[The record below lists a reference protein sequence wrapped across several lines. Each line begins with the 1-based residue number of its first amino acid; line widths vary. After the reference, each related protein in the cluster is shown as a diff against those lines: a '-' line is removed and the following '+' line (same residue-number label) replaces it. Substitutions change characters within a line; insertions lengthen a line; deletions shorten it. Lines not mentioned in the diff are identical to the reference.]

1 MIKRIFDFV
10 TSFFG
15 LILLSL
21 LFLFIALWIKLDS
34 KGPVFFRQQRVGL
47 KGEVFKIHKFRT
59 MKESSEDQ
67 GRLTIGDD
75 DRITQSGQFLRKF
88 KFDELPQL
96 IDVFIG
102 KMSLVGPR
110 PEVQEFLDIYPVDVK
125 NKILSIKPG
134 ITDMASI
141 EMANEN
147 DILGKYK
154 NPKKAYIDI
163 ILPIKQKHY
172 LNYVDNHNMWL
183 DIKIIFLTLKRI
195 MASCL
200 KSQCEIGDIS
210 YKDK

>member
-10 TSFFG
+10 ASFFG

-47 KGEVFKIHKFRT
+47 KGEIFKIHKFRT

-75 DRITQSGQFLRKF
+75 DRITQSGQFLREF

-102 KMSLVGPR
+102 RMSLVGPR
-110 PEVQEFLDIYPVDVK
+110 PEVQEFIDIYPVDVK

-154 NPKKAYIDI
+154 NPKQAYIDI

-183 DIKIIFLTLKRI
+183 DIKIIFLTLKRVI
-195 MASCL
+195 V
-200 KSQCEIGDIS
+200 Q
-210 YKDK
+210 

>member
-1 MIKRIFDFV
+1 MIKRIFDIV

-15 LILLSL
+15 LTLLSL
-21 LFLFIALWIKLDS
+21 LFVFIALWIKLDS

-47 KGEVFKIHKFRT
+47 KGKIFKIHKFRT
-59 MKESSEDQ
+59 MKESSESQ
-67 GRLTIGDD
+67 VRLTIGDD

-102 KMSLVGPR
+102 RMSLVGPR
-110 PEVQEFLDIYPVDVK
+110 PEVQEFIDIYPVDIK

-154 NPKKAYIDI
+154 NPKQAYVDI

-195 MASCL
+195 IAR
-200 KSQCEIGDIS
+200 
-210 YKDK
+210 

>member
-102 KMSLVGPR
+102 RMSLVGPR
-110 PEVQEFLDIYPVDVK
+110 PEVQEFIDIYPVDIK

-154 NPKKAYIDI
+154 NPKQAYIDI

-183 DIKIIFLTLKRI
+183 DIKIIFLTLKRVI
-195 MASCL
+195 V
-200 KSQCEIGDIS
+200 Q
-210 YKDK
+210 

>member
-10 TSFFG
+10 ASFFG

-47 KGEVFKIHKFRT
+47 KGGVFKIHKFRT

-110 PEVQEFLDIYPVDVK
+110 PEVQEFIDIYPVDIK

-154 NPKKAYIDI
+154 NPKQAYIDI
-163 ILPIKQKHY
+163 ILPMKQKHY
-172 LNYVDNHNMWL
+172 LNYVDNHNIWL

-195 MASCL
+195 
-200 KSQCEIGDIS
+200 IVR
-210 YKDK
+210 

>member
-1 MIKRIFDFV
+1 MIKRIFDLV
-10 TSFFG
+10 ASFLG
-15 LILLSL
+15 LILLSF

-47 KGEVFKIHKFRT
+47 KGEIFKIHKFRT

-75 DRITQSGQFLRKF
+75 DRITQSGQFLREF
-88 KFDELPQL
+88 KFDEFPQL

-102 KMSLVGPR
+102 RMSLVGPR
-110 PEVQEFLDIYPVDVK
+110 PEVQEFIDIYPVDVK

-154 NPKKAYIDI
+154 NPKQAYIDI

-183 DIKIIFLTLKRI
+183 DIKIIFLTLKRVI
-195 MASCL
+195 V
-200 KSQCEIGDIS
+200 Q
-210 YKDK
+210 

>member
-15 LILLSL
+15 LTLLSL
-21 LFLFIALWIKLDS
+21 LFVFIALWIKLDS

-47 KGEVFKIHKFRT
+47 KGKIFKIHKFRT
-59 MKESSEDQ
+59 MKESSESQ
-67 GRLTIGDD
+67 VRLTIGDD

-102 KMSLVGPR
+102 RMSLVGPR
-110 PEVQEFLDIYPVDVK
+110 PEVQEFIDIYPVDIK

-154 NPKKAYIDI
+154 NPKQAYVDI

-195 MASCL
+195 IAR
-200 KSQCEIGDIS
+200 
-210 YKDK
+210 

>member
-1 MIKRIFDFV
+1 MIKRLFDFIA
-10 TSFFG
+10 SLMGIF
-15 LILLSL
+15 LLSP
-21 LFLFIALWIKLDS
+21 FLMLISVWIKLDS
-34 KGPVFFRQQRVGL
+34 EGPIFFRQVRVGL
-47 KGEVFKIHKFRT
+47 NGMSFKIHKFRT
-59 MKESSEDQ
+59 MKESSENQ
-67 GRLTIGDD
+67 GRLTIGND

-110 PEVQEFLDIYPVDVK
+110 PEVQEFIDIYPVDVK

-154 NPKKAYIDI
+154 NPKQAYIDI

-172 LNYVDNHNMWL
+172 LNYVDNHSMWI

-195 MASCL
+195 IVRQPDDS
-200 KSQCEIGDIS
+200 KNS
-210 YKDK
+210 

>member
-10 TSFFG
+10 ASFFG

-47 KGEVFKIHKFRT
+47 KGGIFKIHKFRT

-75 DRITQSGQFLRKF
+75 DRITQSGQFLRQF

-102 KMSLVGPR
+102 RMSLVGPR
-110 PEVQEFLDIYPVDVK
+110 PEVQEFIDIYPVDIK

-154 NPKKAYIDI
+154 NPKQAYIDI
-163 ILPIKQKHY
+163 ILPMKQKHY
-172 LNYVDNHNMWL
+172 LNYVDNHSMWI

-195 MASCL
+195 
-200 KSQCEIGDIS
+200 IVR
-210 YKDK
+210 

>member
-1 MIKRIFDFV
+1 MIKRIFDLV
-10 TSFFG
+10 ASFLG

-47 KGEVFKIHKFRT
+47 KGEIFKIHKFRT

-102 KMSLVGPR
+102 RMSLVGPR
-110 PEVQEFLDIYPVDVK
+110 PEVREFIDIYPVNVK

-154 NPKKAYIDI
+154 NPKQAYIDI

-183 DIKIIFLTLKRI
+183 DIKIIFLTLKRVI
-195 MASCL
+195 VR
-200 KSQCEIGDIS
+200 
-210 YKDK
+210 

>member
-1 MIKRIFDFV
+1 MIKRLFDLFF
-10 TSFFG
+10 SFFG
-15 LILLSL
+15 LILLTP
-21 LFLFIALWIKLDS
+21 LFILIALWIKLDS

-47 KGEVFKIHKFRT
+47 KGGIFKIHKFRT
-59 MKESSEDQ
+59 MKEFSEDQ
-67 GRLTIGDD
+67 GGLTIGDD

-102 KMSLVGPR
+102 RMSLVGPR
-110 PEVQEFLDIYPVDVK
+110 PEVQEFIDIYPVDIK

-154 NPKKAYIDI
+154 NPKQAYIDI
-163 ILPIKQKHY
+163 ILPMKQKHY
-172 LNYVDNHNMWL
+172 LNYVDNHNIWL

-195 MASCL
+195 
-200 KSQCEIGDIS
+200 IVR
-210 YKDK
+210 

>member
-10 TSFFG
+10 ASFFG

-47 KGEVFKIHKFRT
+47 KGGGFKIHKFRT

-102 KMSLVGPR
+102 RMSLVGPR
-110 PEVQEFLDIYPVDVK
+110 PEVQEFIDIYPVDIK

-154 NPKKAYIDI
+154 NPKQAYIDI
-163 ILPIKQKHY
+163 ILPMKQKHY
-172 LNYVDNHNMWL
+172 LNYVDNHNIWL

-195 MASCL
+195 
-200 KSQCEIGDIS
+200 IVR
-210 YKDK
+210 

>member
-1 MIKRIFDFV
+1 MIKRIFDLV
-10 TSFFG
+10 ASFLG
-15 LILLSL
+15 LILLSF

-47 KGEVFKIHKFRT
+47 KGEIFKIHKFRT

-75 DRITQSGQFLRKF
+75 DRITQSGQFLREF

-102 KMSLVGPR
+102 RMSLVGPR
-110 PEVQEFLDIYPVDVK
+110 PEVQEFIDIYPVDVK

-154 NPKKAYIDI
+154 NPKQAYIDI
-163 ILPIKQKHY
+163 ILPIKQKHC
-172 LNYVDNHNMWL
+172 LNYVDNHSMWL

-195 MASCL
+195 
-200 KSQCEIGDIS
+200 IVR
-210 YKDK
+210 